1 MKSLP
6 YIQHYL
12 RLIKFTHTIFAMPFA
27 LIGFSLGIQDLL
39 SSNEPSLP
47 GWGWTLFWVVLCMV
61 FARSSAMGFNR
72 YLDRNI
78 DALNPRTA
86 SREIPAGV
94 IGAGQALRFVIL
106 NALLFMTS
114 AWMINRLCFYLSPVA
129 LAVILGYSYTKRFTA
144 LCHLVLGVGLSLSV
158 IGAYLA
164 VTGRFE
170 LLPMIFSFAVF
181 TWVAGF
187 DILYA
192 LQDES
197 FDREQRLRSIPAWL
211 GTRRSLRVSSALH
224 FFTIAA
230 LFFAGIW
237 ADFGYLYW
245 IGALLF
251 SGLLIYQHALV
262 SALDLSRINLA
273 FMTANGLASVAFSI
287 FVILEIFI
295 HP

>member
-1 MKSLP
+1 MKFLP

-106 NALLFMTS
+106 NA
-114 AWMINRLCFYLSPVA
+114 RPVQP
-129 LAVILGYSYTKRFTA
+129 R
-144 LCHLVLGVGLSLSV
+144 
-158 IGAYLA
+158 
-164 VTGRFE
+164 
-170 LLPMIFSFAVF
+170 
-181 TWVAGF
+181 
-187 DILYA
+187 
-192 LQDES
+192 
-197 FDREQRLRSIPAWL
+197 
-211 GTRRSLRVSSALH
+211 
-224 FFTIAA
+224 
-230 LFFAGIW
+230 
-237 ADFGYLYW
+237 
-245 IGALLF
+245 
-251 SGLLIYQHALV
+251 
-262 SALDLSRINLA
+262 
-273 FMTANGLASVAFSI
+273 
-287 FVILEIFI
+287 
-295 HP
+295 